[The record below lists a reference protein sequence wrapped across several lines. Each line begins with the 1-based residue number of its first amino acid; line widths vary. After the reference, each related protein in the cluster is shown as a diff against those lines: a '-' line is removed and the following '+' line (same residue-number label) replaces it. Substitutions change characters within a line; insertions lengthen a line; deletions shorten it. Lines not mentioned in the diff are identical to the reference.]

1 MSLKDIIAEK
11 NAPERRRNRIN
22 PLRFR
27 RDVQYEY
34 GELVKDSALDN
45 PDWRVKPVIRPGQY
59 FIDKGCKTIP
69 EYLDTNVDA
78 LKPDRIITFYM
89 IGIGGRRTYLYQQNP
104 GVPQAPETEGMTA
117 GINTSMNAGINDRIP
132 TVPAAMTIPPPE
144 PPQEPMLPPAPAAP
158 EIDMTVIATM
168 VRESLEIVKETN
180 RDLTRQLEQFRSQEM
195 QMRQYYEELVAGM
208 QRELI
213 TTKQQLEEAKSL
225 KKAVEDEYNIRNE
238 YQTQVNGLQDK
249 IRADEGSVGLRD
261 IIGILPHVMP
271 LITQLFNRPAPPPP
285 QYAPQYPQQPY
296 APPYP
301 PSTAGGY
308 PPPGPMANAGTPMQ
322 PMGTSMQI
330 PQPVIVKEQA

>member
-1 MSLKDIIAEK
+1 MSLKDMIAEK
-11 NAPERRRNRIN
+11 NAPERRKNRVN

-27 RDVQYEY
+27 KDVQYEY
-34 GELVKDSALDN
+34 GELVKDSALDA

-59 FIDKGCKTIP
+59 FIDKGCRTIP

-117 GINTSMNAGINDRIP
+117 MNDKWNPISP
-132 TVPAAMTIPPPE
+132 VPAAMAIPQPE
-144 PPQEPMLPPAPAAP
+144 PPQEPAPPPPAP
-158 EIDMTVIATM
+158 EVDMSMIATM

-180 RDLTRQLEQFRSQEM
+180 RDLTRQLEQFRSQEN

-213 TTKQQLEEAKSL
+213 GTKQLLEEAKSE
-225 KKAVEDEYNIRNE
+225 KKAIEDEYNIRNE

-249 IRADEGSVGLRD
+249 IRADEGGIGLKD

-271 LITQLFNRPAPPPP
+271 LITQLFNRPAPPP
-285 QYAPQYPQQPY
+285 QYAPQYPPQY

-301 PSTAGGY
+301 PATAGGY
-308 PPPGPMANAGTPMQ
+308 PPPGPMATGNSTMQ
-322 PMGTSMQI
+322 SMGTSMQI
-330 PQPVIVKEQA
+330 PQPVIAKEQP

>member
-1 MSLKDIIAEK
+1 MSLKDMIAEK
-11 NAPERRRNRIN
+11 NATEKRKNRVN

-27 RDVQYEY
+27 KDVQYEY

-59 FIDKGCKTIP
+59 FIEKGCRTIP

-104 GVPQAPETEGMTA
+104 GIPQAPDVPGMAVA
-117 GINTSMNAGINDRIP
+117 GTVGSGINDQIA
-132 TVPAAMTIPPPE
+132 TVPATMTIAPPP
-144 PPQEPMLPPAPAAP
+144 PPAPDPAPEPAAP
-158 EIDMTVIATM
+158 EIDMSMIATM

-180 RDLTRQLEQFRSQEM
+180 RDLTRQLEQFRTQENN
-195 QMRQYYEELVAGM
+195 MRQYYEELVAGM

-213 TTKQQLEEAKSL
+213 NTKQQLEESKAE
-225 KKAVEDEYNIRNE
+225 KKAIEDEYNIRNE

-271 LITQLFNRPAPPPP
+271 LITQLFTRPAPPP
-285 QYAPQYPQQPY
+285 QYAPQYPPQQ
-296 APPYP
+296 YP
-301 PSTAGGY
+301 PASPFNGGY
-308 PPPGPMANAGTPMQ
+308 PPPGAMASANNSTMQ
-322 PMGTSMQI
+322 ATNNSMQI
-330 PQPVIVKEQA
+330 PQPIIGREQQ

>member
-1 MSLKDIIAEK
+1 MSLKDMIAEK
-11 NAPERRRNRIN
+11 NATEKRKNRVN

-27 RDVQYEY
+27 KDVQYEY

-59 FIDKGCKTIP
+59 FLDKGCKSIP

-78 LKPDRIITFYM
+78 LRPDRIITFYM

-104 GVPQAPETEGMTA
+104 GIPQSPDAEGMSVMNDQISAIPAHMAIPQPET
-117 GINTSMNAGINDRIP
+117 
-132 TVPAAMTIPPPE
+132 VQ
-144 PPQEPMLPPAPAAP
+144 QEATP
-158 EIDMTVIATM
+158 EIDMSMIATM

-180 RDLTRQLEQFRSQEM
+180 RDLTRQLEQFRSQES

-213 TTKQQLEEAKSL
+213 QTKQALEEAKAE
-225 KKAVEDEYNIRNE
+225 KKSIEDEYNLRNE

-249 IRADEGSVGLRD
+249 IRADEGSLGLRD

-271 LITQLFNRPAPPPP
+271 LITQLFNRPQP
-285 QYAPQYPQQPY
+285 QYM
-296 APPYP
+296 PYP
-301 PSTAGGY
+301 ANGY
-308 PPPGPMANAGTPMQ
+308 PPMQAGSPVGYNGQGQPMQ
-322 PMGTSMQI
+322 YPTMQ
-330 PQPVIVKEQA
+330 QNGNAMMTPVPNVVSKEA

>member
-1 MSLKDIIAEK
+1 MSLKDMIAEK
-11 NAPERRRNRIN
+11 NAPERRKNRIN

-34 GELVKDSALDN
+34 GELVKDSELDN

-69 EYLDTNVDA
+69 QYLDTNVDA

-104 GVPQAPETEGMTA
+104 GVPQAPDTEGMTNA
-117 GINTSMNAGINDRIP
+117 GMNTMANAGINDRIP

-144 PPQEPMLPPAPAAP
+144 PPEEPVQPPAPAVP

-195 QMRQYYEELVAGM
+195 QMRQYYEELVAEM

-213 TTKQQLEEAKSL
+213 TTKQELEEAKSL

-271 LITQLFNRPAPPPP
+271 LITQLFNRPAPPP
-285 QYAPQYPQQPY
+285 QYAPQYPPQY

-301 PSTAGGY
+301 PATTGY
-308 PPPGPMANAGTPMQ
+308 PPPGPMATGNSSMP
-322 PMGTSMQI
+322 PMGTNMQI
-330 PQPVIVKEQA
+330 PQPVIAKEQP